1 MGCTA
6 MDEFELIRRYFGALA
21 PGGAD
26 AGVILGIGDDCAL
39 LQPPPGEV
47 LALTTDMLVEGRHF
61 AVAVDAADLGWKS
74 LAVNLS
80 DLAAM
85 GAEPR
90 WFTLALSLPQADP
103 LWLSR
108 FAAGLGEA
116 ASAGGI
122 ALVGGDTTRGP
133 LTISITA
140 AGSVPPA
147 AALRRSGARAG
158 DLVCV
163 TGTLGDAAAALQG
176 YDDAAG
182 WLSRRLHRPV
192 PRLAEGRALREL
204 ANAAI
209 DLSDGLAGDLRHVLR
224 ASGVGARIDVEALP
238 QSAAFA
244 ACVPPAHRLELQ
256 IAGGDDYELCL
267 CLPPRQLEAARAAC
281 ASGLTVIGALEA
293 GEELLFVDRQG
304 RARQAAV
311 AGYRHFS

>member
-1 MGCTA
+1 MGSTA

-90 WFTLALSLPQADP
+90 WFTLALSLPQADS

-140 AGSVPPA
+140 AP
-147 AALRRSGARAG
+147 
-158 DLVCV
+158 
-163 TGTLGDAAAALQG
+163 TG
-176 YDDAAG
+176 
-182 WLSRRLHRPV
+182 
-192 PRLAEGRALREL
+192 
-204 ANAAI
+204 
-209 DLSDGLAGDLRHVLR
+209 
-224 ASGVGARIDVEALP
+224 
-238 QSAAFA
+238 
-244 ACVPPAHRLELQ
+244 
-256 IAGGDDYELCL
+256 
-267 CLPPRQLEAARAAC
+267 
-281 ASGLTVIGALEA
+281 
-293 GEELLFVDRQG
+293 
-304 RARQAAV
+304 
-311 AGYRHFS
+311 